1 MAVRVFRG
9 AARHLRRTCVTGD
22 HIRKSVLDH
31 LQTFREHF
39 SKFQESLSSKSR
51 TRESVRGSLIPIALV
66 TLAASALQAL
76 RFHFFGPFESFLV

>member
-1 MAVRVFRG
+1 MFPSG
-9 AARHLRRTCVTGD
+9 ARDLRRTCVRDDHTG
-22 HIRKSVLDH
+22 KSVSDH

-39 SKFQESLSSKSR
+39 SRFQATLSSKSR

-76 RFHFFGPFESFLV
+76 RFQFFGPFESFLV